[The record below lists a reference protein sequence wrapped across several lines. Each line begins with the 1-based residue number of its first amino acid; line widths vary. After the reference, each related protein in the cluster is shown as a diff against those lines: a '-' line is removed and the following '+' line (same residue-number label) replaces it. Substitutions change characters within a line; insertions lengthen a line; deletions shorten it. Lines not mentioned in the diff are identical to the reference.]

1 MLGKLLGKKNW
12 LKRSKNKLISLG
24 YNCEISFQIQ
34 KFRKP
39 FESSLF
45 SWVYSLNNQKFINA
59 LWNLDDIFTDQ
70 IHFHL
75 PTDNMFYD
83 EKYDL
88 VFHGKTNKKEMLDET
103 GNIINQKNY
112 DACVDELKSRLKHLK
127 EKFRKDFV
135 SDYEKIYFRKIEIY
149 PDWVN
154 EEFYK
159 EIIQFIKD
167 LHEYFKEKV
176 KTGGFKLIIVLEERY
191 SIPEIKELECDTLF
205 IRTVR
210 FYAPYDNTKDGADYE
225 SWRKILEEFGD

>member
-1 MLGKLLGKKNW
+1 MLGKLLGKKKW
-12 LKRSKNKLISLG
+12 LKRSNNKLISLG

-34 KFRKP
+34 KFRKS

-59 LWNLDDIFTDQ
+59 LWNLDDIFVDQ

-75 PTDNMFYD
+75 PTENMFYD

-103 GNIINQKNY
+103 GNIINHKKY
-112 DACVDELKSRLKHLK
+112 DDCVAELRSRINHLK
-127 EKFRKDFV
+127 EKFQKEFF

-149 PDWVN
+149 PDWMT
-154 EEFYK
+154 EDFCE

-167 LHEYFKEKV
+167 LHEFFLKKV
-176 KTGGFKLIIVLEERY
+176 KVGGFKLIIVLEEQY
-191 SIPEIKELECDTLF
+191 LNSEIKLLECDTLF
-205 IRTVR
+205 IRTVKY
-210 FYAPYDNTKDGADYE
+210 FAPYDNTKDGADYE